1 MAKNIVI
8 TTDST
13 ADLSPE
19 LYAAYGVRVIPLY
32 STLDDQQY
40 RDGVDI
46 TPDEIYA
53 FVEKNKRL
61 PKTAAVSMPDYTD
74 FFSEILAKEDAE
86 IIHFNISASM
96 SVTHNNARMAA
107 EELDGVHVIDSQ
119 NLSTGTGLL
128 VLKACDLVK
137 QGLSAAQ
144 IVEQIE
150 ALRPYVDASFVVDTL
165 EFLHKG
171 GRCTAV
177 AALGANLLKLK
188 PCIEV
193 KAGAMGVA
201 KKYRGRMADVLLEY
215 AAARLSNIG
224 DVQFDRV
231 FVTHSG
237 CDQQIIDAVV
247 EKVKSLAPFKEVLV
261 TRAGCTVSTH
271 CGPGT
276 LGVLFIRKTPV
287 Q

>member
-1 MAKNIVI
+1 MAKKIII

-19 LYAAYGVRVIPLY
+19 LYAANGVRVVPLY
-32 STLDDQQY
+32 STLDDRQY

-61 PKTAAVSMPDYTD
+61 PKTAAVSMPDYMD
-74 FFSEILAKEDAE
+74 FFKEIQAAEDAD
-86 IIHFNISASM
+86 IIHFSISSSM

-107 EELDGVHVIDSQ
+107 EELEGVYVVDSQ
-119 NLSTGTGLL
+119 NLSTGSGLL
-128 VLKACDLVK
+128 VLKACELVK
-137 QGLSAAQ
+137 QGLPTQ
-144 IVEQIE
+144 EVVQQVE

-193 KAGAMGVA
+193 KGGAMGVG
-201 KKYRGRMADVLLEY
+201 KKYRGRLADVLQEY
-215 AAARLSNIG
+215 AAARLNDVD
-224 DVQFDRV
+224 DVQLDRV
-231 FVTHSG
+231 FITHSG
-237 CDQQIIDAVV
+237 CNQEVIDAVV
-247 EKVKSLAPFKEVLV
+247 AKVKALVPFKEVLV

>member
-1 MAKNIVI
+1 MSKNIVI

-19 LYAAYGVRVIPLY
+19 LYAQYGIRVMPLY
-32 STLDDQQY
+32 ATLDDVSY

-46 TPDEIYA
+46 GPDDIYA
-53 FVEKNKRL
+53 FYEKNKRL
-61 PKTAAVSMPDYTD
+61 AKTAAASMPDYED
-74 FFSEILAKEDAE
+74 FFKAILEKEDAE

-107 EELDGVHVIDSQ
+107 EELEGVHVIDSQ

-128 VLKACDLVK
+128 VLKACDLAK
-137 QGLSAAQ
+137 QGLSASE

-150 ALRPYVDASFVVDTL
+150 ALRPFVDASFVVDTL

-171 GRCTAV
+171 GRCTAL

-193 KAGAMGVA
+193 
-201 KKYRGRMADVLLEY
+201 
-215 AAARLSNIG
+215 
-224 DVQFDRV
+224 
-231 FVTHSG
+231 
-237 CDQQIIDAVV
+237 
-247 EKVKSLAPFKEVLV
+247 
-261 TRAGCTVSTH
+261 
-271 CGPGT
+271 
-276 LGVLFIRKTPV
+276 
-287 Q
+287 

>member
-1 MAKNIVI
+1 MANKIII
-8 TTDST
+8 TSDST

-19 LYAAYGVRVIPLY
+19 LYEKFGVKVLPLY
-32 STLDDQQY
+32 SILDDNQY

-61 PKTAAVSMPDYTD
+61 PKTAAASMPDYTD
-74 FFSEILAKEDAE
+74 FFTAVRGDSDAD
-86 IIHFNISASM
+86 IIHFNISSSL

-107 EELDGVHVIDSQ
+107 EEVGGVYVIDSQ

-128 VLKACDLVK
+128 VLKACDLVQ
-137 QGLSAAQ
+137 QGLSTAE
-144 IVEQIE
+144 IVDTIND
-150 ALRPYVDASFVVDTL
+150 LRSYVDASFVVDTL

-171 GRCTAV
+171 GRCTAL

-193 KAGAMGVA
+193 KAGAMGVG
-201 KKYRGRMADVLLEY
+201 KKYRGRMADVLQEY
-215 AAARLSNIG
+215 AATRLDDLNDI
-224 DVQFDRV
+224 QLDRV

-237 CDQQIIDAVV
+237 CDQSVIDAVV
-247 EKVKSLAPFKEVLV
+247 AKVNSLAPFKEVLV

-276 LGVLFIRKTPV
+276 LGVLFIRKSKV